1 MFDNENNILED
12 FNNNENQIDNIYYT
26 KIIEQY
32 GQMINMLRNENF
44 ILKNNLDEKTQIIK
58 NFQNV
63 THEAKKKIDKLIDN
77 NEELLIENNKLKE
90 KLKQINEKKKE
101 NEKNDQIKIE
111 DELKSLKQELNTVH
125 NYFSK
130 ELKNKES
137 CINSLQKNY
146 HNLEGQYQITLK
158 NTLNNCSNNNKSNNN
173 NYTGNNSFNGDY
185 RKINSDFNIKY
196 NFSNIVPKS
205 VKDLNNYNTSVNTNY

>member
-77 NEELLIENNKLKE
+77 NEELLIENNQLKE

>member
-12 FNNNENQIDNIYYT
+12 LNNNENQIDNIYYT
-26 KIIEQY
+26 KMIEQY

-63 THEAKKKIDKLIDN
+63 THEAKKKIDKLIEN
-77 NEELLIENNKLKE
+77 NEELLIENNQLKE
-90 KLKQINEKKKE
+90 KLKQMNEKKKE

-130 ELKNKES
+130 QLKNKES
-137 CINSLQKNY
+137 CITSLQKNY

-196 NFSNIVPKS
+196 NCSNIVPKS

>member
-63 THEAKKKIDKLIDN
+63 THGAKKKIDKLIDN
-77 NEELLIENNKLKE
+77 NEELLIENNQLKE
-90 KLKQINEKKKE
+90 KLKQINEKKK
-101 NEKNDQIKIE
+101 KMKKMIK
-111 DELKSLKQELNTVH
+111 LKLKMN
-125 NYFSK
+125 
-130 ELKNKES
+130 
-137 CINSLQKNY
+137 
-146 HNLEGQYQITLK
+146 
-158 NTLNNCSNNNKSNNN
+158 
-173 NYTGNNSFNGDY
+173 
-185 RKINSDFNIKY
+185 
-196 NFSNIVPKS
+196 
-205 VKDLNNYNTSVNTNY
+205 

>member
-77 NEELLIENNKLKE
+77 NEELLIENNQLKE

-185 RKINSDFNIKY
+185 RIINSDFNIKY

>member
-32 GQMINMLRNENF
+32 GQMINMLRNQNF

-77 NEELLIENNKLKE
+77 NEELLIENNQLKE

>member
-1 MFDNENNILED
+1 M
-12 FNNNENQIDNIYYT
+12 
-26 KIIEQY
+26 K
-32 GQMINMLRNENF
+32 
-44 ILKNNLDEKTQIIK
+44 
-58 NFQNV
+58 
-63 THEAKKKIDKLIDN
+63 
-77 NEELLIENNKLKE
+77 
-90 KLKQINEKKKE
+90 KKKE

>member
-77 NEELLIENNKLKE
+77 NEELLIENNQLKE

-130 ELKNKES
+130 QLKNKES
-137 CINSLQKNY
+137 CITSLQKNY

-185 RKINSDFNIKY
+185 RKINSDFTIKY